1 MTHDGEPLAD
11 RLVHLYE
18 TCGGQVGERLVGG
31 ATTASDGTFTIVRDP
46 GDCDFYEY
54 RVTAWGDGNWRTTE
68 TEREVVL
75 DWRRPIVAVTAVP
88 SGPVGSPMEITATL
102 TDQNQPVADKPVRVW
117 VGSTLLGAFTTDAA
131 GEINITYPTKWA
143 GPTSVTAE
151 YQGDSVS
158 RPASKLISVGV
169 DRLPS
174 DLTLSA
180 PETIREGDEVVLTG
194 ALESDGAQSL
204 EGLPVRIERTIP
216 FYAPEKLGEATTNAD
231 GTFTF
236 TDPQPVGG
244 QSVYTA
250 SFTHQNFEPS
260 TAEATVIGAIDDPVV
275 TIETDRSSYT
285 AGDIAHIRVNVET
298 DAPRLVVV
306 FSRSGG
312 SLTELWSG
320 DLKGVK
326 ELELETRNTSHIS
339 VQVGQTDWST
349 YQIAKTTLPVRL
361 QIASQA
367 KGGYDT
373 VKGFRLY
380 RPAADP
386 VFATRIDPPRY
397 GLCLRHQ
404 LQRRI
409 DGVWTLVRTSPCVQM
424 DIAGQGQWAL
434 LGDQARETAFRTRAV
449 FAGDKS
455 NTATDGPW
463 VKFKFV

>member
-1 MTHDGEPLAD
+1 MD
-11 RLVHLYE
+11 
-18 TCGGQVGERLVGG
+18 
-31 ATTASDGTFTIVRDP
+31 
-46 GDCDFYEY
+46 
-54 RVTAWGDGNWRTTE
+54 
-68 TEREVVL
+68 
-75 DWRRPIVAVTAVP
+75 VTAVP
-88 SGPVGSPMEITATL
+88 SGPAGWPMDITATL
-102 TDQNQPVADKPVRVW
+102 TNQNQPMAGESVRVW
-117 VGSTLLGAFTTDAA
+117 LGLNLLGRFTTDAA
-131 GEINITYPTKWA
+131 GEVNVTYPKPWA
-143 GPTSVTAE
+143 GRTDVSAQ
-151 YQGDSVS
+151 YDGDSVS
-158 RPASKLISVGV
+158 RLAFRRIYVEV

-204 EGLPVRIERTIP
+204 EGLPVLIERTIP

-260 TAEATVIGAIDDPVV
+260 KAEATVIGAIDDPVV